1 MTIDMSEEIILRA
14 EQSRAEQSKDLY
26 AIDVMKYIMAF
37 CVIAIHTT
45 PLKGIDNNI
54 IYILYEAAVSIAVP
68 FFFLSTGYLIGRKIQ
83 NKKEFDDVLVE
94 RQQKKV
100 IRYYVIWTIVYLPL
114 TILGF
119 YKAGDEFVKSF
130 VQFIRNVFFQGE
142 NYYSWPLWY
151 LLSAVYGLT
160 ILKLLVES
168 QKETKKFNFYS
179 IIIIFFCVF
188 MHFATD
194 YIVNLNTTNNV
205 VVTFSLLVEKT
216 IRKGRIFSGVY
227 YILLGNLIAKSEY
240 HIGRIYLLAIFIAS
254 YLIVAFTSFLPI
266 KMIMCI
272 TFFLLVISV
281 KATGNGIYFRR
292 TSTIM
297 YYTHMIVFF
306 VLNITVNKE
315 MYGWVGFAF
324 CCIVTNILAYVLNT
338 GKFKNCK
345 LLRTLFG
352 PMAT

>member
-1 MTIDMSEEIILRA
+1 
-14 EQSRAEQSKDLY
+14 
-26 AIDVMKYIMAF
+26 MAF

-119 YKAGDEFVKSF
+119 YKAGDGFVKSF

-179 IIIIFFCVF
+179 IIIFFCVF

-254 YLIVAFTSFLPI
+254 YLIVAFTSFLPK

>member
-1 MTIDMSEEIILRA
+1 M
-14 EQSRAEQSKDLY
+14 
-26 AIDVMKYIMAF
+26 
-37 CVIAIHTT
+37 
-45 PLKGIDNNI
+45 
-54 IYILYEAAVSIAVP
+54 
-68 FFFLSTGYLIGRKIQ
+68 
-83 NKKEFDDVLVE
+83 
-94 RQQKKV
+94 
-100 IRYYVIWTIVYLPL
+100 

-119 YKAGDEFVKSF
+119 YKAGDGFVKSF

-179 IIIIFFCVF
+179 IIIFFCVF

-315 MYGWVGFAF
+315 KYGWVGFAF

-345 LLRTLFG
+345 L
-352 PMAT
+352 

>member
-1 MTIDMSEEIILRA
+1 MRAEQSRAEQSRAEQSRA

-54 IYILYEAAVSIAVP
+54 IYILYEVAVSIAVP

-119 YKAGDEFVKSF
+119 YKAGDGFVKSF

-179 IIIIFFCVF
+179 IIIIFLCVF

-240 HIGRIYLLAIFIAS
+240 HIGRNYLLRCWRTVHIREIYS
-254 YLIVAFTSFLPI
+254 LICNACSHGRPW
-266 KMIMCI
+266 
-272 TFFLLVISV
+272 LL
-281 KATGNGIYFRR
+281 
-292 TSTIM
+292 
-297 YYTHMIVFF
+297 
-306 VLNITVNKE
+306 
-315 MYGWVGFAF
+315 
-324 CCIVTNILAYVLNT
+324 
-338 GKFKNCK
+338 
-345 LLRTLFG
+345 
-352 PMAT
+352 